1 MPPTR
6 GLTLFVD
13 ADDTLWE
20 NNIYFEAVVA
30 DYLALAQPARL
41 PARAG
46 PRPADR
52 GRAGAGR
59 PLRLRHLELPGQ
71 PRAGLPQRSSSRRCA
86 STRPRFAT
94 LCASLRRRAGT
105 HLAEVA
111 TTLRALAGRHRVVLL
126 TKGDGDDQMG
136 KVARSGLR
144 RHLHQ
149 VDVVPEKDERA
160 YRDVLRRHG
169 ADPARTWMVG
179 NSPKSDILP
188 ALAAGLGAVFVPHPA
203 TWTLELAGAA
213 ASAHAPLRRR
223 CERFRDLLGP
233 VLA

>member
-1 MPPTR
+1 MQR
-6 GLTLFVD
+6 NGLHLIFD

-20 NNIYFEAVVA
+20 NNIYFEAIVA
-30 DYLALAQPARL
+30 DYLALAERYGCPPERARARL
-41 PARAG
+41 IEVERE
-46 PRPADR
+46 RV
-52 GRAGAGR
+52 GRFGYGISNFQAS
-59 PLRLRHLELPGQ
+59 LELACRSLVEPES
-71 PRAGLPQRSSSRRCA
+71 PVDTTTIAG
-86 STRPRFAT
+86 

-111 TTLRALAGRHRVVLL
+111 TTLRSLAARHKVVLL

-149 VDVVPEKDERA
+149 VDIVPEKDETA

-169 ADPARTWMVG
+169 ADPARTWMIG

-203 TWTLELAGAA
+203 TWALELAVLPPAQT
-213 ASAHAPLRRR
+213 PRYLVLD
-223 CERFRDLLGP
+223 RFRDLLDRF
-233 VLA
+233 

>member
-1 MPPTR
+1 
-6 GLTLFVD
+6 
-13 ADDTLWE
+13 
-20 NNIYFEAVVA
+20 
-30 DYLALAQPARL
+30 
-41 PARAG
+41 
-46 PRPADR
+46 
-52 GRAGAGR
+52 
-59 PLRLRHLELPGQ
+59 
-71 PRAGLPQRSSSRRCA
+71 
-86 STRPRFAT
+86 
-94 LCASLRRRAGT
+94 
-105 HLAEVA
+105 VA

-149 VDVVPEKDERA
+149 VDVVPEKDESA

-203 TWTLELAGAA
+203 TWTLELAALPPP
-213 ASAHAPLRRR
+213 HTPRYFVRD
-223 CERFRDLLGP
+223 RFRDLLD
-233 VLA
+233 LF

>member
-1 MPPTR
+1 MPQPR

-20 NNIYFEAVVA
+20 NNIYYEAVVA
-30 DYLALAQPARL
+30 DYLTLAQLHGCAPERARARL
-41 PARAG
+41 IEVERE
-46 PRPADR
+46 RV
-52 GRAGAGR
+52 GRFGYGISNFQAS
-59 PLRLRHLELPGQ
+59 LELACRSVVEPAATVDTTMI
-71 PRAGLPQRSSSRRCA
+71 AG
-86 STRPRFAT
+86 

-111 TTLRALAGRHRVVLL
+111 TTLRSLAGRHRVVLL

-149 VDVVPEKDERA
+149 VDVVPEKDEHA
-160 YRDVLRRHG
+160 YADVLRRHG
-169 ADPARTWMVG
+169 AAPDRTWMVG

-188 ALAAGLGAVFVPHPA
+188 ALAAGLGAVFIPHPA
-203 TWTLELAGAA
+203 TWTLELAALPPP
-213 ASAHAPLRRR
+213 HTPRYFVLD
-223 CERFRDLLGP
+223 RFRDLLD
-233 VLA
+233 LF

>member
-1 MPPTR
+1 MPRTR

-20 NNIYFEAVVA
+20 NNIYYEAVVA
-30 DYLALAQPARL
+30 DYLALVQRHGCPPERARARL
-41 PARAG
+41 IEVERE
-46 PRPADR
+46 RV
-52 GRAGAGR
+52 GRFGYGISNFQAS
-59 PLRLRHLELPGQ
+59 LEL
-71 PRAGLPQRSSSRRCA
+71 ACRSVVEPEA
-86 STRPRFAT
+86 VDTAPIAA

-105 HLAEVA
+105 HLTEVA
-111 TTLRALAGRHRVVLL
+111 ATLRVLGGRHRVVLV

-144 RHLHQ
+144 RHFHQ
-149 VDVVPEKDERA
+149 VDVVPEKDEPS

-169 ADPARTWMVG
+169 ADPARSWMVG

-203 TWTLELAGAA
+203 TWTLELAALPP
-213 ASAHAPLRRR
+213 AHTPRYIVLD
-223 CERFRDLLGP
+223 RFRDLLD
-233 VLA
+233 VF

>member
-20 NNIYFEAVVA
+20 NNIYYEAVVA
-30 DYLALAQPARL
+30 DYLALTERHGCPAERARARL
-41 PARAG
+41 IEVERE
-46 PRPADR
+46 RV
-52 GRAGAGR
+52 GRFGYGIANFQAS
-59 PLRLRHLELPGQ
+59 LELACRSLVEP
-71 PRAGLPQRSSSRRCA
+71 AGTVDTA
-86 STRPRFAT
+86 VIAA

-105 HLAEVA
+105 HLSEVA
-111 TTLRALAGRHRVVLL
+111 ATLRALAGRHRVVLL

-149 VDVVPEKDERA
+149 VDVVPEKDEQS

-203 TWTLELAGAA
+203 TWTLELAALPPP
-213 ASAHAPLRRR
+213 HTPRYLVRN
-223 CERFRDLLGP
+223 RFRDLLE
-233 VLA
+233 LF

>member
-1 MPPTR
+1 MPRTR

-20 NNIYFEAVVA
+20 NNIYYEAVVA
-30 DYLALAQPARL
+30 DYLALVQRHGCPPERARARL
-41 PARAG
+41 IEVERE
-46 PRPADR
+46 RV
-52 GRAGAGR
+52 GRFGYGISNFQAS
-59 PLRLRHLELPGQ
+59 LEL
-71 PRAGLPQRSSSRRCA
+71 ACRSVA
-86 STRPRFAT
+86 EPEAVDTAPIAA

-105 HLAEVA
+105 HLTEVA
-111 TTLRALAGRHRVVLL
+111 ATLRALGGRHRVVLV

-144 RHLHQ
+144 RHFHQ
-149 VDVVPEKDERA
+149 VDVVPEKDEPS

-169 ADPARTWMVG
+169 ADPARSWMVG

-203 TWTLELAGAA
+203 TWTLELAALPP
-213 ASAHAPLRRR
+213 AHTPRYIVLD
-223 CERFRDLLGP
+223 RFRDLLD
-233 VLA
+233 VF